1 MLSGHR
7 LIVILV
13 QSFAK
18 KIFIPFR
25 VLEPNPKAH
34 PRTQPGISYE
44 TMGNNVSLRGV
55 GGEGGGGSIQSTLD
69 ISKSKFISNYRYLK
83 VNFQSK
89 FSGTRKFTLRYQ

>member
-55 GGEGGGGSIQSTLD
+55 GGEGGGGAYSQLSTSQSQNSFQTTD
-69 ISKSKFISNYRYLK
+69 ISK
-83 VNFQSK
+83 
-89 FSGTRKFTLRYQ
+89 